1 MLAAQHP
8 RTQEMLRLTDGGG
21 GRQSAERPG
30 EEAEIADC
38 SLSLP
43 TLPLGL
49 KRVAWAQAPQSLTRG
64 EKQSPGEAI
73 PVAAA
78 EASALWY
85 RTGRARGRS
94 GVTWGPGYSLSF
106 LPSCLQP
113 SVSSGWRLKADAT
126 PTKGNI
132 SEPRMSVPK
141 YGHRH
146 LGRVGPDQPTSLGSL
161 HRVTPYL
168 HSARQ
173 PFQVERPLL
182 MSVFVCWGCPNKI
195 PLTGN

>member
-8 RTQEMLRLTDGGG
+8 RTQEMPRLTDGGG

-49 KRVAWAQAPQSLTRG
+49 KRVAWAQAPQSLTQGVRSRAQ
-64 EKQSPGEAI
+64 EKPFRWQPRRH
-73 PVAAA
+73 
-78 EASALWY
+78 LWY
-85 RTGRARGRS
+85 RSGRARGRS

-126 PTKGNI
+126 PTKD
-132 SEPRMSVPK
+132 
-141 YGHRH
+141 
-146 LGRVGPDQPTSLGSL
+146 LSLI
-161 HRVTPYL
+161 H
-168 HSARQ
+168 
-173 PFQVERPLL
+173 
-182 MSVFVCWGCPNKI
+182 I
-195 PLTGN
+195 